1 MEGLRAE
8 RDEAKAYQ
16 NKAGKTGQRQSA
28 AQAGRAPSQPPKSKG
43 NGLMASSVLIILVLL
58 SGFLSWSVFNQQQ
71 TISQLELELAD
82 TVNFITA
89 SKLLMA
95 RFEGE
100 LSDTGA
106 EVAQSGSSAT
116 KKLAFLDS
124 EMRKLWGVA
133 GDRNKKAIAENKQIA
148 SELLSAMTELTKEQA
163 GFASQMKVGNKKLL
177 DIGVSLAALD
187 TASKSLLEDAK
198 KLGVQVSNNTGDM
211 AITRQVL
218 DDELILIKEIV
229 STSPPELQGLQAD
242 MAENKLAIASIDANR
257 GQLNARIVS
266 LEKSINAL
274 KRELSDN
281 ALP

>member
-1 MEGLRAE
+1 
-8 RDEAKAYQ
+8 
-16 NKAGKTGQRQSA
+16 
-28 AQAGRAPSQPPKSKG
+28 
-43 NGLMASSVLIILVLL
+43 MASSVLITLVLL

-177 DIGVSLAALD
+177 DIGVSVAALD

-274 KRELSDN
+274 KRELSEN

>member
-8 RDEAKAYQ
+8 RDEAKVYQ

-28 AQAGRAPSQPPKSKG
+28 AQAGRAPSQPPKSTG

-177 DIGVSLAALD
+177 DIGVSVAALD

-274 KRELSDN
+274 KRELSEN

>member
-16 NKAGKTGQRQSA
+16 KKAGKTGQRQSA

-43 NGLMASSVLIILVLL
+43 NGLMASSVLITLVLL

-177 DIGVSLAALD
+177 DIGVSVAALD

-274 KRELSDN
+274 KRELSEN

>member
-28 AQAGRAPSQPPKSKG
+28 AQAGRAPSQPPKSTG

-106 EVAQSGSSAT
+106 EVTQSGSSAT

-177 DIGVSLAALD
+177 DIGVSVAALD

-274 KRELSDN
+274 KRELSEN

>member
-43 NGLMASSVLIILVLL
+43 NGLMASSVLITLVLL

-177 DIGVSLAALD
+177 DIGVSVAALD

-274 KRELSDN
+274 KRELSEN

>member
-43 NGLMASSVLIILVLL
+43 NGLLASSVLVILVLL

-177 DIGVSLAALD
+177 DISVSVAALD

-218 DDELILIKEIV
+218 DDELVLIKEIV
-229 STSPPELQGLQAD
+229 STSPPELQSLQAD

-274 KRELSDN
+274 KRELSEN
-281 ALP
+281 PLP

>member
-43 NGLMASSVLIILVLL
+43 NGLLASSVLIILVLL

-177 DIGVSLAALD
+177 DIGVSVAALD

-274 KRELSDN
+274 KRELSEN

>member
-177 DIGVSLAALD
+177 DIGVSVAALD